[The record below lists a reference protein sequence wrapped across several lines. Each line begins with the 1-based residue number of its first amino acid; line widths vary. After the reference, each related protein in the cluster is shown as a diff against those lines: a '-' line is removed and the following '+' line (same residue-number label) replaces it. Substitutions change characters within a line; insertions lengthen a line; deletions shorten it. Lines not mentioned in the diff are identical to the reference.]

1 MEFFN
6 KKEDVIDLQ
15 ITQFGRHLLSKG
27 LFKPVYYSFFD
38 DNVLY
43 NSSKANLVE
52 QQNDSE
58 QRIKET
64 QIMQPQIAI
73 SSLEKEFNT
82 SYEMIMS
89 NQANASTAVLQKTA
103 EKNYALPQPMGTSDI
118 NSEYSPSWSVQYLK
132 GRLSGSSNS
141 LNLKEKTGGN
151 NVIVIP
157 QLETNIE
164 TKIKTLTDDGAMA
177 EEDVVSP
184 AQTNIAIQNKGDNLV
199 LLKVVESNAAYQKKN
214 FDIEIFEIIEQI
226 EGDKTI
232 EVLRPLSFTK
242 SHDPSPVDP
251 LDAME
256 EVTPLDNQDYV
267 AHYFDLLVDSEIEPE
282 TLCELDPVNQK
293 LGVHAD
299 DRAIICQDIINK
311 QQSVSFNIYEEGTGD
326 VPGDIC

>member
-1 MEFFN
+1 
-6 KKEDVIDLQ
+6 
-15 ITQFGRHLLSKG
+15 
-27 LFKPVYYSFFD
+27 
-38 DNVLY
+38 
-43 NSSKANLVE
+43 
-52 QQNDSE
+52 
-58 QRIKET
+58 
-64 QIMQPQIAI
+64 MQPQIAI

-214 FDIEIFEIIEQI
+214 FDIEIFEIIEQV

-251 LDAME
+251 LDAMD

>member
-43 NSSKANLVE
+43 DSSKANLVE